1 MNWYSLSLRQGDDGL
16 IEDAWKLAWEVARS
30 ANAVDYGN
38 AVFRKAE
45 PGQAEVTLYFTP
57 SAGLLAAR
65 FGANRC
71 DKPVAQGLTLMAGA
85 ERAWQI
91 HFGGKPGRSPMIE
104 RLFRTSRPAFLEP
117 ADPPPSFE
125 PTHPSG
131 TFEPT
136 HPAPLR

>member
-1 MNWYSLSLRQGDDGL
+1 MNWYSLSLKQGGDGL

-30 ANAVDYGN
+30 ANALDYSN
-38 AVFRKAE
+38 AIFQKAG
-45 PGQAEVTLYFTP
+45 PGKAEVTLYFTP
-57 SAGLLAAR
+57 SAGVLAAS
-65 FGANRC
+65 FGAKRC
-71 DKPVAQGLTLMAGA
+71 DKPLVQGMSLVAGDD
-85 ERAWQI
+85 RAWQI
-91 HFGGKPGRSPMIE
+91 HFGGKPGRPPVIE

-117 ADPPPSFE
+117 AEPPLHFE

>member
-1 MNWYSLSLRQGDDGL
+1 MNWYRLSLKQGGDGL

-30 ANAVDYGN
+30 ANAVDYSN
-38 AVFRKAE
+38 AIFQREGPAKR
-45 PGQAEVTLYFTP
+45 EVTLLFTP
-57 SAGLLAAR
+57 SAGLLAAS
-65 FGANRC
+65 FGAQRC
-71 DKPVAQGLTLMAGA
+71 EKPEAQGLRLMAGA

-91 HFGGKPGRSPMIE
+91 HFGGKPGPSPLIE

-117 ADPPPSFE
+117 ADPPMNFE